1 MSQEALI
8 KPFVQG
14 SEKEKSVFF
23 WLDVIK
29 EHVNPA
35 AFFICF
41 ATMRWARPRIKI
53 YHMNIQ
59 LKKIMDH
66 WEYSWNIES
75 NNPEAYPF
83 SGIFKCDLLFLIVSQ
98 SC

>member
-41 ATMRWARPRIKI
+41 ATMR
-53 YHMNIQ
+53 
-59 LKKIMDH
+59 
-66 WEYSWNIES
+66 
-75 NNPEAYPF
+75 
-83 SGIFKCDLLFLIVSQ
+83 
-98 SC
+98 